1 MKEDV
6 LKTLAAIAPEFDE
19 TPDIVL
25 GVFYEIAESM
35 VNIKAFG
42 KKAHI
47 AIAYYMAHLIAM
59 RGITTEEGATSTT
72 ALGGAIVME
81 KEDELQRQYAA
92 PSSSLSDSTLS
103 ATYYGRM
110 FIELRN
116 SCVFTAMTRLG

>member
-1 MKEDV
+1 MKDDV
-6 LKTLAAIAPEFDE
+6 LKTLMAIAPEFDE

-42 KKAHI
+42 KKAQI
-47 AIAYYMAHLIAM
+47 ALAYYIAHLITM
-59 RGITTEEGATSTT
+59 HRITQEEGASSTT
-72 ALGGAIVME
+72 ALGGAVVME

-110 FIELRN
+110 SIELRN